1 VRRITVISFLILF
14 TYMVVSAVPVFA
26 AENLSLYTASGFFIT
41 PNVIVTNHHVIKGA
55 SRIEIV
61 YNNQI
66 QVSASIIGSDEASDL
81 ALLRVQGLEGMAEA
95 LPLANSGSVRQGDRV
110 YAVGFPLPQVM
121 GMQAKLSEGL
131 ISATAG
137 MRGDLR
143 MYQISAPVQPGN
155 SGGPLLNDRAEVVGV
170 VAGCLDA
177 TVMMKQGIFPQ
188 NVNYAVKSDNL
199 YGLIHTYGVETAL
212 AGCRSGQTLS
222 AADVVE
228 VAKKAIVF
236 IMVIK

>member
-1 VRRITVISFLILF
+1 MRRIAVISFLVLF
-14 TYMVVSAVPVFA
+14 TYIVVLAAPAFA
-26 AENLSLYTASGFFIT
+26 AEKQSLYTASGFFIT
-41 PNVIVTNHHVIKGA
+41 PNVIATSHHVIKGA

-61 YNNQI
+61 YNNKI
-66 QVSASIIGSDEASDL
+66 QVSASVIGSDEASDL
-81 ALLRVQGLEGMAEA
+81 ALLKVHGLEEMAGP
-95 LPLANSGSVRQGDRV
+95 LPLANPGSVRQGDRV

-143 MYQISAPVQPGN
+143 MYQISTPVQPGN

-170 VAGCLDA
+170 VSGCLDA

-199 YGLIHTYGVETAL
+199 YSLIHNCSLGITL
-212 AGCRSGQTLS
+212 AESRRDQALS
-222 AADVVE
+222 AADVME
-228 VAKKAIVF
+228 IAQKAVVF

>member
-1 VRRITVISFLILF
+1 MAIL
-14 TYMVVSAVPVFA
+14 TAPVLA

-41 PNVIVTNHHVIKGA
+41 PSVIVTSQHVIKGA

-61 YNNQI
+61 YNNQV
-66 QVSASIIGSDEASDL
+66 QLSAAVIGSDASSDL
-81 ALLRVQGLEGMAEA
+81 ALLRVQGLEGVAGF

-110 YAVGFPLPQVM
+110 YAVGFPLPEIM

-155 SGGPLLNDRAEVVGV
+155 SGGPLLNDRAEVIGV
-170 VAGCLDA
+170 VSGCLDA
-177 TVMMKQGIFPQ
+177 TVMMKQGVFPQ

-199 YGLIHTYGVETAL
+199 YSLIYNYGLRL
-212 AGCRSGQTLS
+212 PAGEYWAGRVLS
-222 AADVVE
+222 AADVME
-228 VAKKAIVF
+228 IAQKAIVL
-236 IMVIK
+236 IMVLK